1 MEDHLTVCSYC
12 KAFQMPDTLQWIKR
26 GDPTYKALAEKY
38 ENNLT
43 HGICEPCLNSER
55 EAIERVRRSRLEK

>member
-1 MEDHLTVCSYC
+1 
-12 KAFQMPDTLQWIKR
+12 MPDTLQWIKR